1 MQEYTFNPLCISL
14 FQIMMR
20 CSPSGSS
27 EVSGKDYL
35 EALEAAGISIDD
47 REIAKVDK
55 MTNDDGLIDRKV
67 FLDYAKK
74 SSALKSLLDS
84 EKNHFD
90 KAELAFKVRLNKITV
105 ITVINHA

>member
-1 MQEYTFNPLCISL
+1 
-14 FQIMMR
+14 MMR

-35 EALEAAGISIDD
+35 DALEAAGITIDD

-55 MTNDDGLIDRKV
+55 MTNDDGLIERKV

-84 EKNHFD
+84 ERNHFD
-90 KAELAFKVRLNKITV
+90 KAELAFKVRQNKITV
-105 ITVINHA
+105 ITVINHT

>member
-1 MQEYTFNPLCISL
+1 M
-14 FQIMMR
+14 
-20 CSPSGSS
+20 
-27 EVSGKDYL
+27 SGKDYL

-105 ITVINHA
+105 ITVINHALFWLVIGSPGQ